1 MERTC
6 LVWYGGHHNAIGGKH
21 RPGHGTMEFQ
31 PGFAATAELGEYLR
45 GFTKHVGDIFVKMRG
60 CVDALWRQGMTH
72 SRDGWKGKT

>member
-1 MERTC
+1 M
-6 LVWYGGHHNAIGGKH
+6 WYGGHHNAIGGKH

-60 CVDALWRQGMTH
+60 CVDALWRT
-72 SRDGWKGKT
+72 RDDAQPWRLEGEDLV